1 MCKLVQSPDSLYP
14 THPATLTLTLTLTLS
29 YIRAHT
35 CTSEYSYLHFSLFQ
49 RLFYFRYYLN
59 GGDAFRLRLRLRQ
72 EGVEETDGDGAAT
85 EVTAIRHMIQAEKGP
100 QEAEVEVDNAVDQ
113 GSGET

>member
-1 MCKLVQSPDSLYP
+1 MSNARFSHKLVQSPDSYP
-14 THPATLTLTLTLTLS
+14 VRPMTLS

-35 CTSEYSYLHFSLFQ
+35 CATVYSYLHFSLFQ

-72 EGVEETDGDGAAT
+72 EGVKETDGDGAAT
-85 EVTAIRHMIQAEKGP
+85 VASTVRHVIQAEKGP
-100 QEAEVEVDNAVDQ
+100 QEAEVEVDNAMDQ